1 MREIV
6 YNKLMIN
13 ENYANMNLLDSVQEN
28 VEKINNI
35 LCGQSLN
42 SQNLKI
48 LIFAYFYKFSLF

>member
-28 VEKINNI
+28 VEGIHF
-35 LCGQSLN
+35 
-42 SQNLKI
+42 LKS
-48 LIFAYFYKFSLF
+48 FVCEKYEQEKFE

>member
-42 SQNLKI
+42 SQNLKFC
-48 LIFAYFYKFSLF
+48 L